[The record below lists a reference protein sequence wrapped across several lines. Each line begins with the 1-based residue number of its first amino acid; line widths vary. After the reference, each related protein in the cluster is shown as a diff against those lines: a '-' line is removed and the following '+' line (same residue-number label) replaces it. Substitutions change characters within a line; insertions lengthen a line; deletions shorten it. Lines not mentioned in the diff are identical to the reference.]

1 MHSPGNSPPR
11 HAGTA
16 CSSTARRRD
25 GCARIW
31 AGQARR
37 ARCKKAPTRSSG
49 WRRCRIEARPAGFS
63 PIAKRLTGSRGSTP
77 RYTPHSLNPGGFP
90 MHARLCTA
98 VGAGALFLAVA
109 SAAGAQTNNPNKP
122 TWWDKYQYLL
132 ANGAATCTGLTGVQ
146 VGPNVDV
153 SNECGPQSETYI
165 TLNPARPRMLAAGSN
180 EIFRLPMRGYFST
193 DGGSTWG
200 GVDLPL
206 PPAKGNGIDFG
217 SDPTLAFDSS
227 GNLYYGY
234 IVVYFGNGN
243 GVNATAMAVAR
254 STDGGRTY
262 PQFTVFSSEGGSGHF
277 NDKPMITADAN
288 PASPFRDSVYA
299 AWDAAT
305 GGSSGGGVRLAR
317 STDHG
322 ATFTTVRVDD
332 PRGPGRAIGAVP
344 FVGPKGEVYVAWN
357 DYAAN
362 TIAFNRSLDGGVTW
376 GAAHAIAPK
385 TLAFDI
391 TIPAESNRGALVY
404 PACDTDRSG
413 GAHRGRLYCSWMDQG
428 ATGNTDIF
436 ASYSDDG
443 GTTWSPA
450 RRTTDALRNVDR
462 FNHWMSVDPVT
473 GDANISFYDTRND
486 TTGQRYMTDIYFTQ
500 LRAGAGSWLSPN
512 VRVTDVSSNE
522 HDCQGQF
529 PCTAIN
535 YGNQQGD
542 YAGLVSYG
550 GVSHPVWTDSRNQL
564 DPFAACRT
572 GLAMEE
578 VFSATL
584 VQKP

>member
-1 MHSPGNSPPR
+1 
-11 HAGTA
+11 
-16 CSSTARRRD
+16 
-25 GCARIW
+25 
-31 AGQARR
+31 
-37 ARCKKAPTRSSG
+37 
-49 WRRCRIEARPAGFS
+49 
-63 PIAKRLTGSRGSTP
+63 
-77 RYTPHSLNPGGFP
+77 

-98 VGAGALFLAVA
+98 VGAGALVLAVA

-122 TWWDKYQYLL
+122 TCWDKYQYLL
-132 ANGAATCTGLTGVQ
+132 ANGAATCTGEPGVQ

-165 TLNPARPRMLAAGSN
+165 TLNPARPKMLAAGSN
-180 EIFRLPMRGYFST
+180 EIFRLPMRGYFSA

-344 FVGPKGEVYVAWN
+344 FVGPNGEVYVAWN

-391 TIPAESNRGALVY
+391 AIPAEFNRGALVY
-404 PACDTDRSG
+404 PACDTDRSR

-500 LRAGAGSWLSPN
+500 LRAGAASWLSPN